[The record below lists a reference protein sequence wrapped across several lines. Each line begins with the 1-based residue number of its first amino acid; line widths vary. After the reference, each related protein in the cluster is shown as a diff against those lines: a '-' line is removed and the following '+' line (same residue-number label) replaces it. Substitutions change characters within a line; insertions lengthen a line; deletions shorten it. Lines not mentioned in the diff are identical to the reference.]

1 VANLDH
7 PRETRDL
14 GGLDLFAGLERSCVD
29 GLMGSLEQLVLDE
42 GASWSL
48 VDADVACA
56 VLLSGRLALDV
67 ETSAPGM
74 RTICLVE
81 QGDVLVRPTA
91 EWASASPVRCRAIET
106 SRVMLVDAP
115 TRDLWMEVPRLAIN
129 MVRVLSMQMADR
141 ELAAAIALE
150 PRVERRLL
158 LKIRQ
163 LAERFGRVT
172 PDGVRLD
179 LRLTH
184 QQLGEMVGAVRE
196 SVTIALRSLADQGV
210 LEVRYRTIILKS
222 TDLSGLGD

>member
-1 VANLDH
+1 MANLDRSR
-7 PRETRDL
+7 PARDFAK
-14 GGLDLFAGLERSCVD
+14 LDLFAGIEPTRVDQLTRTLEFV
-29 GLMGSLEQLVLDE
+29 VLDE
-42 GASWSL
+42 GESWSL
-48 VDADVACA
+48 AEADTECA
-56 VLLSGRLALDV
+56 VLTEGRLALDV
-67 ETSAPGM
+67 ETSAAGM

-91 EWASASPVRCRAIET
+91 EWATASPVTCRAIET

-129 MVRVLSMQMADR
+129 LVRVLSMQMADR

-158 LKIRQ
+158 LKIQQ

-210 LEVRYRTIILKS
+210 LEVRYRTIILKL
-222 TDLSGLGD
+222 TDRSGLV

>member
-1 VANLDH
+1 MSSAC
-7 PRETRDL
+7 DL
-14 GGLDLFAGLERSCVD
+14 SRLDLFTGISPATVEDLTGVLERV
-29 GLMGSLEQLVLDE
+29 VVDE

-48 VDADVACA
+48 MAGDVACA
-56 VLLSGRLALDV
+56 VLIGGRLALDV
-67 ETSAPGM
+67 ETSASGM

-81 QGDVLVRPTA
+81 QGDVLVRPAA
-91 EWASASPVRCRAIET
+91 EWATASPVACRAIEAST
-106 SRVMLVDAP
+106 VMLVDAH
-115 TRDLWMEVPRLAIN
+115 TRDRWMELPRLAIN
-129 MVRVLSMQMADR
+129 LVRVLSLQMADR
-141 ELAAAIALE
+141 EMAAAIALE

-196 SVTIALRSLADQGV
+196 SVTIALRSLADQGL
-210 LEVRYRTIILKS
+210 LEVRYRTIVLKTES
-222 TDLSGLGD
+222 LSGTD